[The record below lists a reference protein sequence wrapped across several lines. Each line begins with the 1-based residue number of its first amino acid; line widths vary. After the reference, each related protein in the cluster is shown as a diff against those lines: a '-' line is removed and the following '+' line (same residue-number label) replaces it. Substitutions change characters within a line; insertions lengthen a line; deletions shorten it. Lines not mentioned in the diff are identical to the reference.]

1 MTIYETTSAT
11 TTTAMGCAT
20 MCEFLLHLVVNHWC
34 VSSSDMVHSG
44 SIPTNKKYGKQ
55 NKN

>member
-1 MTIYETTSAT
+1 
-11 TTTAMGCAT
+11 MGCTT
-20 MCEFLLHLVVNHWC
+20 MCEFLLLLVVNHWC